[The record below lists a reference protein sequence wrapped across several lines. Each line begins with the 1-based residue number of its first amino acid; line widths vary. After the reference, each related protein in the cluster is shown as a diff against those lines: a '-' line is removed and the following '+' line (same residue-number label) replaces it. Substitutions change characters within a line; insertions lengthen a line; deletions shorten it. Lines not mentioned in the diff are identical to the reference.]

1 MLTKDDKAH
10 GSMLIMNELIRS
22 ASIEGEVCELKYLVL
37 LYTLYLL
44 YSFTADCL
52 SKLVF
57 LNSQRILIPLI

>member
-37 LYTLYLL
+37 LYTLYL

>member
-37 LYTLYLL
+37 LYNVTK
-44 YSFTADCL
+44 AD
-52 SKLVF
+52 
-57 LNSQRILIPLI
+57 